1 MSIKNEIIKLFQ
13 KEQSPFLI
21 LDDLYKAFPLYQK
34 SSIRSALSRGK
45 KAGIFDSPDKGVYF
59 HDYEVEWKIYRHS
72 KHIYDSHGEDVQR
85 EFDIDVE
92 ISCEGAAPTNL
103 TMEQIDR
110 IVNPKLLTRAV
121 EIMQTQG
128 IYLQEK
134 DLDYNV
140 MGSEW
145 KDAVKEP
152 SINEWDVEIRM
163 INNLGSHYTFK
174 GELYV
179 RASEWQ

>member
-59 HDYEVEWKIYRHS
+59 HDYEVQWMIYRHS
-72 KHIYDSHGEDVQR
+72 KHIYDTHSTKPQR
-85 EFDIDVE
+85 AFDLDLE
-92 ISCEGAAPTNL
+92 LTCEGAAPTNL
-103 TMEQIDR
+103 SINQIDA
-110 IVNPKLLTRAV
+110 IVNPKLLIRSL
-121 EIMQTQG
+121 EILEHNG
-128 IYLQEK
+128 IILKEG
-134 DLDYNV
+134 DIDYNV

-145 KDAVKEP
+145 KDQTTEP
-152 SINEWDVEIRM
+152 KINEWTVEIRM
-163 INNLGSHYTFK
+163 INNVGAQYVFT
-174 GELYV
+174 GEFYIQGN
-179 RASEWQ
+179 EWL